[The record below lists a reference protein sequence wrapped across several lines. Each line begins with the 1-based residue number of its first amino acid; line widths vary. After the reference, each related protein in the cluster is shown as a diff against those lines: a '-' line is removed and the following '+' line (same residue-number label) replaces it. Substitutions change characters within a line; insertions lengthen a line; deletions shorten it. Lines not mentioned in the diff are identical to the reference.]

1 MLHIFSLAFERDL
14 EKDEHLYVDKNTL
27 YKLELF
33 DELQSEV
40 AETRSDNE
48 RLRQVI
54 SNRDQELEESGRTIN
69 HLQTERESLKR
80 QLEDLQNTLE
90 YQEAKMDRSSGR
102 SSAERRSLRRKK
114 SSTTGKPPISPAVLE
129 SEKVNIFKNSQW
141 ARAKKKLVKS
151 NKSIPFFAI
160 SKMAKN
166 QFLNWEKVS
175 NCQKCNFTGKK

>member
-1 MLHIFSLAFERDL
+1 M
-14 EKDEHLYVDKNTL
+14 

-69 HLQTERESLKR
+69 HLQNERESLKR

-90 YQEAKMDRSSGR
+90 YQEAKMDRSGR

-114 SSTTGKPPISPAVLE
+114 SSTGKPPISPAVLE
-129 SEKVNIFKNSQW
+129 SEKVTIFFKNTLYYQGN
-141 ARAKKKLVKS
+141 V
-151 NKSIPFFAI
+151 
-160 SKMAKN
+160 
-166 QFLNWEKVS
+166 
-175 NCQKCNFTGKK
+175 

>member
-1 MLHIFSLAFERDL
+1 MLHYFSLAFERDL

-114 SSTTGKPPISPAVLE
+114 SSTGKPPISPAVLE
-129 SEKVNIFKNSQW
+129 SEKVHIFKKSQW
-141 ARAKKKLVKS
+141 ARKLEKSRAKKLVKS
-151 NKSIPFFAI
+151 NKSI
-160 SKMAKN
+160 SKKAKN
-166 QFLNWEKVS
+166 QFLNLEKVY
-175 NCQKCNFTGKK
+175 NYQKWNFLVF

>member
-1 MLHIFSLAFERDL
+1 M
-14 EKDEHLYVDKNTL
+14 
-27 YKLELF
+27 
-33 DELQSEV
+33 

-114 SSTTGKPPISPAVLE
+114 SSTGKPPISPAVLD
-129 SEKVNIFKNSQW
+129 SEKVNIIYSLLPRQ
-141 ARAKKKLVKS
+141 LY
-151 NKSIPFFAI
+151 
-160 SKMAKN
+160 
-166 QFLNWEKVS
+166 
-175 NCQKCNFTGKK
+175 NFEIIFRIHT

>member
-1 MLHIFSLAFERDL
+1 MESTTRYIDYLLLLHIFSLAFERDL

-114 SSTTGKPPISPAVLE
+114 SSTGKPPISPAVLD
-129 SEKVNIFKNSQW
+129 SEKVNIIYTLLPRQLYDFE
-141 ARAKKKLVKS
+141 
-151 NKSIPFFAI
+151 I
-160 SKMAKN
+160 
-166 QFLNWEKVS
+166 
-175 NCQKCNFTGKK
+175 NFRIHT